1 MDDRQFTILVV
12 DDTLT
17 DIQLGINIL
26 KENPRYTLIFATS
39 GQQALERVKE
49 YPLDLILLDVIM
61 PGMNGYEVCE
71 QLKDDPATRH
81 IPIIF
86 LTAKIEQE
94 DIIHGFNIGGVDY
107 ITKPFNSLELKAR
120 VNTHL
125 NLKHYYEKEIEH
137 KKQDLLEME
146 KVASIGLLAS
156 GLAHDFNNLLAIIMG
171 VCDSIKRRL
180 SKENIDSTDIEGQF
194 ETIHQSG
201 QQAAQLVSHLLG
213 LTQKTE
219 NKFSAID
226 LNMIVESIYAICS
239 SSFSK
244 SITFSSIRTRE
255 PALVLGNH
263 SQLEQLLLNLFINAQ
278 HAMTTMRSKESSV
291 KGGTLSISIQE
302 GKEHTSSAVDLEN
315 VWVLTVEDTGVGIAE
330 ESLCHVFQPFFS
342 TKRATQGNGLGL
354 AIVKDVVHNHQGKI
368 DVVSTPDKGT
378 IFRIYLPKYVSGKS
392 AITS

>member
-39 GQQALERVKE
+39 GQLALERVKE
-49 YPLDLILLDVIM
+49 HPLDLILLDVIM
-61 PGMNGYEVCE
+61 PGMSGYEVCE

-146 KVASIGLLAS
+146 KIASIGLLAG

-180 SKENIDSTDIEGQF
+180 SKENIDCTDIEGQF

-244 SITFSSIRTRE
+244 SITFNSSRTRE

-278 HAMTTMRSKESSV
+278 HAMTTMRSKEGSV
-291 KGGTLSISIQE
+291 KGGALSISIQE
-302 GKEHTSSAVDLEN
+302 GREQISSSVDLEN

-330 ESLCHVFQPFFS
+330 EALDHIFQPFFS

-368 DVVSTPDKGT
+368 DVVSTPGKGT
-378 IFRIYLPKYVSGKS
+378 TFRIYLPKYVPGRFGT
-392 AITS
+392 TS

>member
-49 YPLDLILLDVIM
+49 YPLDLILLDVMM

-71 QLKDDPATRH
+71 QLKDDPVTRH

-180 SKENIDSTDIEGQF
+180 LKENIDSTDIEGQF

-219 NKFSAID
+219 NKFSVID

-244 SITFSSIRTRE
+244 SITFNSIKTRE

-302 GKEHTSSAVDLEN
+302 GKEHTSSAIDLEN

-330 ESLCHVFQPFFS
+330 EALGHVFQPFFS